1 MGKIIA
7 ICNQKGGVG
16 KTTTTFNL
24 AAALAAKKKEVL
36 LVDLDPQANLTAY
49 LGFEIGDVMITD
61 LILEVIEQSM
71 VTPLQVQ
78 QGIYCNVKYNID
90 YIPSDINLASAEMRM
105 IPAFARES
113 ILKRILL
120 PEVVEKYDYV
130 LVDCLPSLGILLI
143 NALVAADEMI
153 VPVQSQK
160 FAMDGLHSLMN
171 LYQQIRSMVNPT
183 LRMRGILPT
192 MVNDRTTISREVM
205 WQMGQQYEDVLF
217 HTVIH
222 NSVEAA
228 KAAAAG
234 NMIAVRTKLGAEYA
248 ALAEE
253 IIQYDDQQGIN

>member
-78 QGIYCNVKYNID
+78 QGIYCNVKYHID

-105 IPAFARES
+105 IPAE
-113 ILKRILL
+113 
-120 PEVVEKYDYV
+120 
-130 LVDCLPSLGILLI
+130 
-143 NALVAADEMI
+143 I
-153 VPVQSQK
+153 V
-160 FAMDGLHSLMN
+160 N
-171 LYQQIRSMVNPT
+171 NT
-183 LRMRGILPT
+183 
-192 MVNDRTTISREVM
+192 
-205 WQMGQQYEDVLF
+205 
-217 HTVIH
+217 
-222 NSVEAA
+222 
-228 KAAAAG
+228 
-234 NMIAVRTKLGAEYA
+234 
-248 ALAEE
+248 
-253 IIQYDDQQGIN
+253 